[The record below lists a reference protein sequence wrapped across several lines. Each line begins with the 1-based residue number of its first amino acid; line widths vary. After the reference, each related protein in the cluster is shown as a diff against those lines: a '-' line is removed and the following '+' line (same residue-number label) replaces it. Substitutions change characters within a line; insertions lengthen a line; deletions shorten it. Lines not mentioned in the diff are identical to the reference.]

1 MVFSSS
7 VFLIFFLP
15 VVVIGYYLPFIGSRK
30 YKNVF
35 LLAASLIFYAYGEP
49 VYVGILLLSIV
60 FNWAAGRLIAGGE
73 KNGGKR
79 KNVLFF
85 GVFVNLLS
93 LFCFKYLNF
102 TIWNLNHIF
111 GMQIPGTGLLLP
123 IGISFYTFQAISY
136 LADIY
141 TGKAKAQKSVLDVG
155 VYIALFPQLV
165 AGPIV
170 RYDTIAKEIHER
182 KESYRDAYEG
192 IHRFIIGIGKKIL
205 LADHLAVLADRAY
218 SLPVSDLS
226 AAMAWLGAG
235 AYTLQIFFDFSAY
248 SDMAI
253 GLGRIF
259 GFHFMENFDHPYVSK
274 TITEFWRRWHISLGS
289 WFRDY
294 VYIPLGGNR
303 RGKWIQIRNLLI
315 VWGLTGLWHGANWT
329 FLLWGLLQFAVLFI
343 EKVTGYARRGNR
355 LGRLYVIPVILIG
368 WSLFRAE
375 SVSGALSYLAAMFG
389 GSGVFADRM
398 AAAYCR
404 NFLVWLILGLWFCVP
419 HKKVREMAA
428 KLPGRVR
435 MPAVELVYAAV
446 FLVSFAYII
455 RASYS
460 PFIYFNF

>member
-15 VVVIGYYLPFIGSRK
+15 FVVIGYYLPFVRSRT

-35 LLAASLIFYAYGEP
+35 LLAASLAFYAYGEP
-49 VYVGILLLSIV
+49 VYVSVLLFSIA
-60 FNWAAGRLIAGGE
+60 FNWLMGRMIG
-73 KNGGKR
+73 GGKEGGR
-79 KNVLFF
+79 RRAGLFL
-85 GVFVNLLS
+85 GVFVNLLL

-102 TIWNLNHIF
+102 TIWNLNHLF
-111 GMQIPGTGLLLP
+111 GMRIPGTQIALP

-141 TGKAKAQKSVLDVG
+141 AGKAKAQKRVLDVG

-182 KESYRDAYEG
+182 KETFQDAYEG
-192 IHRFIIGIGKKIL
+192 IHRLIIGLGKKIL
-205 LADHLAVLADRAY
+205 LADHLAILADRAY
-218 SLPVSDLS
+218 SLPAAELS
-226 AAMAWLGAG
+226 VAMAWLGAG

-259 GFHFMENFDHPYVSK
+259 GFHFMENFDYPYVSK
-274 TITEFWRRWHISLGS
+274 SITEFWRRWHISLSS

-329 FLLWGLLQFAVLFI
+329 FILWGLLQFLVLFA
-343 EKVTGYARRGNR
+343 EKVTGYARRENGF
-355 LGRLYVIPVILIG
+355 GRLYVIPVILIG

-375 SVSGALSYLAAMFG
+375 SLRGAWSYLSAMFG
-389 GSGVFADRM
+389 GSGIVADRM
-398 AAAYCR
+398 AAAYAG
-404 NFLVWLILGLWFCVP
+404 NFLIWLLLGLWFCIP
-419 HKKVREMAA
+419 HK
-428 KLPGRVR
+428 RVR
-435 MPAVELVYAAV
+435 KMAENLPEKIRIPTAELLYAVV
-446 FLVSFAYII
+446 FVVSFAYII

>member
-15 VVVIGYYLPFIGSRK
+15 VVVIGYYLPFVRSRT

-35 LLAASLIFYAYGEP
+35 LLAASLAFYAYGEP
-49 VYVGILLLSIV
+49 VYVSVLLFSIV
-60 FNWAAGRLIAGGE
+60 FNWLMGRMIG
-73 KNGGKR
+73 GGKEGGR
-79 KNVLFF
+79 RRAGLFF
-85 GVFVNLLS
+85 GVFVNLLL

-102 TIWNLNHIF
+102 TIWNLNHLF
-111 GMQIPGTGLLLP
+111 GMRIPGTQIVLP

-141 TGKAKAQKSVLDVG
+141 AGKAKAQKSVLDVG

-182 KESYRDAYEG
+182 KETFQDAYEG
-192 IHRFIIGIGKKIL
+192 IHRLIIGLGKKIL
-205 LADHLAVLADRAY
+205 LADHLAILADRAY
-218 SLPVSDLS
+218 SLPTAELS
-226 AAMAWLGAG
+226 VAMAWLGAG

-259 GFHFMENFDHPYVSK
+259 GFHFMENFDYPYVSK
-274 TITEFWRRWHISLGS
+274 SITEFWRRWHISLSS

-303 RGKWIQIRNLLI
+303 RGKRIQIRNLLI

-329 FLLWGLLQFAVLFI
+329 FILWGLLQFLVLLA
-343 EKVTGYARRGNR
+343 EKVTGYARRENGF
-355 LGRLYVIPVILIG
+355 GRLYVIPVILIG

-375 SVSGALSYLAAMFG
+375 SLRGAWSYLLAMFG
-389 GSGVFADRM
+389 GSGIFADRM
-398 AAAYCR
+398 AAAYAGS
-404 NFLVWLILGLWFCVP
+404 FLIWILLGLWFCVP
-419 HKKVREMAA
+419 HQRIREMAG
-428 KLPGRVR
+428 KLPEKIRI
-435 MPAVELVYAAV
+435 PTAELLYAVV
-446 FLVSFAYII
+446 FVVSFAYII

>member
-15 VVVIGYYLPFIGSRK
+15 IVVIGYYLPFIRSRK

-35 LLAASLIFYAYGEP
+35 LLAASLVFYAYGEP
-49 VYVGILLLSIV
+49 VYVSILLFSIV
-60 FNWAAGRLIAGGE
+60 LNWLTGLWIAKKE
-73 KNGGKR
+73 KHGGKR
-79 KNVLFF
+79 KTVLVV
-85 GVFVNLLS
+85 GVFLNLLF

-111 GMQIPGTGLLLP
+111 GTQIGETGILLP

-136 LADIY
+136 LSDVY
-141 TGKAKAQKSVLDVG
+141 MGKAEAQKSVLDVG

-170 RYDTIAKEIHER
+170 RYDTIAREIHER
-182 KESYRDAYEG
+182 KESVSDAYEG
-192 IHRFIIGIGKKIL
+192 IHRFIIGLGKKVL
-205 LADHLAVLADRAY
+205 LADHLAQLADRAF

-235 AYTLQIFFDFSAY
+235 AYALQIFFDFSAY

-259 GFHFMENFDHPYVSK
+259 GFHFMENFNYPYVSR
-274 TITEFWRRWHISLGS
+274 TMTEFWRRWHISLGS

-303 RGKWIQIRNLLI
+303 RGKWIQVRNLLI

-329 FLLWGLLQFAVLFI
+329 FLLWGLLQFIVLLI
-343 EKVTGYARRGNR
+343 EKVTGYARSENS

-375 SVSGALSYLAAMFG
+375 SVSAAFSYLAAMFG
-389 GSGVFADRM
+389 GNGILADRM
-398 AAAYCR
+398 ASAYCM
-404 NFLVWLILGLWFCVP
+404 NFLSWLILGLWFCVP
-419 HKKVREMAA
+419 HKKFREITG
-428 KLPGRVR
+428 KLPNRVR
-435 MPAVELVYAAV
+435 VPIAELLYASV

>member
-15 VVVIGYYLPFIGSRK
+15 IVVIGYYVPFVGGRK
-30 YKNVF
+30 YRNVF
-35 LLAASLIFYAYGEP
+35 LLAASLVFYAYGEP
-49 VYVGILLLSIV
+49 VYVGVLLISIV
-60 FNWAAGRLIAGGE
+60 FNWFMGCLIGRKEESGRN
-73 KNGGKR
+73 KKT
-79 KNVLFF
+79 VLFF
-85 GVFVNLLS
+85 GVFVNLLL

-111 GMQIPGTGLLLP
+111 GAQIPETEILLP

-141 TGKAKAQKSVLDVG
+141 MGKAEAQKSVLDVG

-170 RYDTIAKEIHER
+170 RYDAIVKEIHER
-182 KESYRDAYEG
+182 RESWQDAYEG
-192 IHRFIIGIGKKIL
+192 IHRFIIGLGKKIL
-205 LADHLAVLADRAY
+205 LADHLAMLADRAF
-218 SLPVSDLS
+218 SLPVSELS
-226 AAMAWLGAG
+226 MAMAWLGAG
-235 AYTLQIFFDFSAY
+235 AYTLQIYFDFSAY

-259 GFHFMENFDHPYVSK
+259 GFHFMENFDYPYVSK
-274 TITEFWRRWHISLGS
+274 TLTEFWRRWHISLGS

-294 VYIPLGGNR
+294 IYIPLGGNR

-329 FLLWGLLQFAVLFI
+329 FILWGLLQFAVLLV
-343 EKVTGYARRGNR
+343 EKVTGYARRGGR
-355 LGRLYVIPVILIG
+355 LGRMYVIPVILIG

-375 SVSGALSYLAAMFG
+375 SVSGAMSYLAAMFG
-389 GSGVFADRM
+389 GSEILMDKM
-398 AAAYCR
+398 ASAYCG
-404 NFLVWLILGLWFCVP
+404 NFLVWLVLGLWFCVP
-419 HKKVREMAA
+419 HKKCWETAG
-428 KLPGRVR
+428 KLPGGIR
-435 MPAVELVYAAV
+435 MTVAEILYAAV

>member
-15 VVVIGYYLPFIGSRK
+15 IVVIGYYLPFIGSRK

-35 LLAASLIFYAYGEP
+35 LLAASLGFYAYGEP
-49 VYVGILLLSIV
+49 VYVCILLFSIV
-60 FNWAAGRLIAGGE
+60 YNWFMGRMIGRRE
-73 KNGGKR
+73 KNDGKR
-79 KNVLFF
+79 KTLLFW
-85 GVFVNLLS
+85 GVFVNLLF

-102 TIWNLNHIF
+102 TIWNLNYIF
-111 GMQIPGTGLLLP
+111 GVGIPETGILLP

-141 TGKAKAQKSVLDVG
+141 TGKAEAQKSVLDVG

-205 LADHLAVLADRAY
+205 LADRLAVLADRAF
-218 SLPVSDLS
+218 SLPASELS

-235 AYTLQIFFDFSAY
+235 AYTMQVFFDFSAY

-253 GLGRIF
+253 GLGKIF
-259 GFHFMENFDHPYVSK
+259 GFHFMENFDYPYVSK

-303 RGKWIQIRNLLI
+303 RGRWIQVRNLLI

-329 FLLWGLLQFAVLFI
+329 FLLWGLLQFLVLFV
-343 EKVTGYARRGNR
+343 EKATGYARRANG
-355 LGRLYVIPVILIG
+355 LGRLYVIPVFLIG

-375 SVSGALSYLAAMFG
+375 TVSGALSYLAAMFG
-389 GSGVFADRM
+389 GSGIFVDKM
-398 AAAYCR
+398 AAVYCM
-404 NFLVWLILGLWFCVP
+404 NFLIWLILGLWFCIP
-419 HKKVREMAA
+419 HQKLHEMTGR
-428 KLPGRVR
+428 LPDRIR
-435 MPAVELVYAAV
+435 MPAAEFVYAAV

>member
-15 VVVIGYYLPFIGSRK
+15 VVVTGYYLPFIRGRR

-35 LLAASLIFYAYGEP
+35 LLVASLLFYAYGEP
-49 VYVGILLLSIV
+49 VYVSVLLFSIV
-60 FNWAAGRLIAGGE
+60 FNWFAGRLIGRAE
-73 KNGGKR
+73 QSAPKR
-79 KNVLFF
+79 KFVLVL
-85 GVFVNLLS
+85 GVFVDLLF

-102 TIWNLNHIF
+102 TIWNLNHVF
-111 GMQIPGTGLLLP
+111 GLQIPGTGLTLP

-141 TGKAKAQKSVLDVG
+141 TGKAGAQKSVLDVG

-170 RYDTIAKEIHER
+170 RYDTIAREIHER
-182 KESYRDAYEG
+182 RENWHDAYEG
-192 IHRFIIGIGKKIL
+192 IHRFIVGIGKKIL
-205 LADHLAVLADRAY
+205 LADQLAILADRAY
-218 SLPVSDLS
+218 TLPVTELS

-235 AYTLQIFFDFSAY
+235 AYTLQIYFDFSAY

-259 GFHFMENFDHPYVSK
+259 GFHFMENFNYPYVSK

-303 RGKWIQIRNLLI
+303 RGKWVQLRNLLI

-329 FLLWGLLQFAVLFI
+329 FLLWGLLQFLVLTA
-343 EKVTGYARRGNR
+343 EKMTGYAGKANCF
-355 LGRLYVIPVILIG
+355 GRLYVIPVILIG

-375 SVSGALSYLAAMFG
+375 SVSGALSYVCAMFG
-389 GSGVFADRM
+389 GSGIFADRM
-398 AAAYCR
+398 ALDYGL
-404 NFLVWLILGLWFCVP
+404 NFFAWLVLGLWFSVP
-419 HKKVREMAA
+419 HKRIRQLISRLPAKISIPAA
-428 KLPGRVR
+428 EVL
-435 MPAVELVYAAV
+435 YAMV
-446 FLVSFAYII
+446 LIVSFAYII

>member
-15 VVVIGYYLPFIGSRK
+15 IVVIGYYLPFIGSRK
-30 YKNVF
+30 YKNAF
-35 LLAASLIFYAYGEP
+35 LLAASLGFYAYGEP
-49 VYVGILLLSIV
+49 VYVSILLFSIV
-60 FNWAAGRLIAGGE
+60 YNWFIGRMIGR
-73 KNGGKR
+73 KR
-79 KNVLFF
+79 KTLLVLGIFINLLLLFF
-85 GVFVNLLS
+85 
-93 LFCFKYLNF
+93 FKYLNF

-111 GMQIPGTGLLLP
+111 GMRIQQTGILLP

-170 RYDTIAKEIHER
+170 RYDTVAKEIHER
-182 KESYRDAYEG
+182 KESVRDAYEG
-192 IHRFIIGIGKKIL
+192 IHRFIIGIGKKVL
-205 LADHLAVLADRAY
+205 LADRLAVLADRAF
-218 SLPVSDLS
+218 SMPASELS
-226 AAMAWLGAG
+226 VAMAWLGAG
-235 AYTLQIFFDFSAY
+235 AYTMQIFFDFSAY

-259 GFHFMENFDHPYVSK
+259 GFHFMENFDYPYVSK
-274 TITEFWRRWHISLGS
+274 SLTEFWRRWHISLGS

-303 RGKWIQIRNLLI
+303 RGKWMQVRNLLI

-329 FLLWGLLQFAVLFI
+329 FLLWGLLQFLVLFV
-343 EKVTGYARRGNR
+343 EKVTGCARRANR

-368 WSLFRAE
+368 WTLFRAE
-375 SVSGALSYLAAMFG
+375 SVTGALFYLAAMFG
-389 GSGVFADRM
+389 GTGILADKM
-398 AAAYCR
+398 AAAYCA
-404 NFLVWLILGLWFCVP
+404 NFLIWLILGLWFSIP
-419 HKKVREMAA
+419 HQKLREMTG
-428 KLPGRVR
+428 KLPDRIR
-435 MPAVELVYAAV
+435 MPAAELLYAAV
-446 FLVSFAYII
+446 VLVSFAYII